1 MKGESPHTCTHRTGK
16 KRVKKSWP
24 GGNPVVSADHKHGV
38 WSVPQGSR
46 EGRDA
51 HLNEAQRSRL
61 QAQFFSG
68 SQGSYQF
75 RGPRFIYL
83 KIFIDFIWLH

>member
-24 GGNPVVSADHKHGV
+24 GGNPVV